1 MTLNFGRFFGVAA
14 LALGLAAAPAV
25 QAQTNLLN
33 VSYDP
38 TRELYQDYN
47 AVFARYWQAKTH
59 QTVTIKQSHGGSGKQ
74 ARAVIDGL
82 EADVVTL
89 GLPSDITAIQQQG
102 LINADWRSRFPGNAT
117 PYFSTVVL
125 VVRKGNPKGIHDFG
139 DLARPGVQ
147 IVTPNPKTS
156 AGGRMAYL
164 AAYGWSLTKSHG
176 NDATA
181 RGFIGSVYRNV
192 IKLDSGAR
200 GATITFTQR
209 AQGDVLIAWENEAD
223 LIRQQGHGQYQVI
236 VPSASVFAEP
246 AVAVV
251 DKNVDKHNTRAVATA
266 YLQYL
271 YSPQGQAIA
280 AKHFYRPRNP
290 AVAKRFKT
298 QFPNIPLF
306 TVERLFGGWDNVQ
319 KVHFADGGVFDQI
332 YARHR

>member
-1 MTLNFGRFFGVAA
+1 MTLKPFRLLTAAA
-14 LALGLAAAPAV
+14 LALGLAAAPPV
-25 QAQTNLLN
+25 HAQTNLLN

-47 AVFARYWQAKTH
+47 VAFARYWQAKTH
-59 QTVTIKQSHGGSGKQ
+59 QRVNIRQSHGGSGAQ
-74 ARAVIDGL
+74 ARAVINGL

-89 GLPSDITAIQQQG
+89 GIPSDITAIQQQG
-102 LINADWRSRFPGNAT
+102 LISPDWRNRFPGNAT

-125 VVRKGNPKGIHDFG
+125 VVRRGNPKGIRDFG

-156 AGGRMAYL
+156 SGGRMAYL

-176 NDATA
+176 NDGAA
-181 RGFIGSVYRNV
+181 RRFIAGVYHNV

-209 AQGDVLIAWENEAD
+209 GQGDVLLAWENEAD
-223 LIRQQGHGQYQVI
+223 LIRQQGRGQYQIV
-236 VPSASVFAEP
+236 VPSASIFAEP

-251 DKNVDKHNTRAVATA
+251 DKNVDRHHTRAAASA
-266 YLQYL
+266 YLSYL
-271 YSPQGQAIA
+271 YTVTGQTIA
-280 AKHFYRPRNP
+280 ARHFYRPRL
-290 AVAKRFKT
+290 ASVARHYRA

-306 TVERLFGGWDNVQ
+306 TVEKLFGGFDNVQ
-319 KVHFADGGVFDQI
+319 KVHFGNGGVFDQI
-332 YARHR
+332 YARRR

>member
-1 MTLNFGRFFGVAA
+1 M
-14 LALGLAAAPAV
+14 
-25 QAQTNLLN
+25 
-33 VSYDP
+33 
-38 TRELYQDYN
+38 
-47 AVFARYWQAKTH
+47 FARYWQAKTH
-59 QTVTIKQSHGGSGKQ
+59 QTVTIRQSHGGSGAQ
-74 ARAVIDGL
+74 ARAVINGL

-164 AAYGWSLTKSHG
+164 AAYGWSLTKSRG
-176 NDATA
+176 NDAAA

-200 GATITFTQR
+200 GATVTFTQR

-236 VPSASVFAEP
+236 IPSASVFAEP

-290 AVAKRFKT
+290 AVAKHYRA

-306 TVERLFGGWDNVQ
+306 TVEKLFGGWDNVQ